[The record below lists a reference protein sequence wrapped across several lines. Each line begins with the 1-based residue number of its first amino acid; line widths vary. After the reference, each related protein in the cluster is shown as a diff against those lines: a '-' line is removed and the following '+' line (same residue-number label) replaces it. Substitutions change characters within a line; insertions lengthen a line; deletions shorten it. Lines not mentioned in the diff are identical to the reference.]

1 MVDDYTASSGPVALV
16 EPEETLPLCNYAKST
31 PIVAVTEGVTF
42 HGQADP
48 DELQRGGQ
56 GQ

>member
-31 PIVAVTEGVTF
+31 PIIAVTESVTF
-42 HGQADP
+42 HGQADS